1 MEGDRDWTTS
11 TVKQESGKGGER
23 AYKSRKRSQG
33 CDDPAERKHGEEL
46 RRPRGGRYQS
56 VALEEKGTEQDPVT
70 G

>member
-11 TVKQESGKGGER
+11 TVKHERGKGGER

-33 CDDPAERKHGEEL
+33 WDDPAGRKHGEEP
-46 RRPRGGRYQS
+46 RRPRDGRYLG
-56 VALEEKGTEQDPVT
+56 VALEEGGTEQDPVT